1 MPDPAGSS
9 TASGKES
16 ESEPEREKE
25 RGRDIELRPLLPE
38 KTLGGHPPIVI
49 ALPPP
54 LQTKVRDL
62 CLESGQGTYFVRPSA
77 K

>member
-16 ESEPEREKE
+16 ESEPEREKQ
-25 RGRDIELRPLLPE
+25 RGREIELRPLLPE

-49 ALPPP
+49 ALPPTP
-54 LQTKVRDL
+54 SDKVREL
-62 CLESGQGTYFVRPSA
+62 CPESGQGTYFARPSA